1 MVMQTVRALRF
12 MLAKPMEAAVPAT
25 VAMAAERMDTSR
37 VVWRASS
44 TYLSWNS
51 SAYHWREK
59 PPQTELLW
67 EALKEKATSTRM
79 GAYRKAKKTRI
90 KKSLLKI
97 PLRFTAAPPP
107 PHPRRSGS

>member
-1 MVMQTVRALRF
+1 MMSALVRGMLLMVIQTVRALRF

-25 VAMAAERMDTSR
+25 VAMAAERTDTSR

-59 PPQTELLW
+59 PPQT
-67 EALKEKATSTRM
+67 AL
-79 GAYRKAKKTRI
+79 KTRI